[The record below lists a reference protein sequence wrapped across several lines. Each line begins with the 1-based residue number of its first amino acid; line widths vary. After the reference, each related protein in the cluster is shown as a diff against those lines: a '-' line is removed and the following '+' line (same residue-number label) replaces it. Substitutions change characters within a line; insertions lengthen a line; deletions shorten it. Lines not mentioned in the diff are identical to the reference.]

1 MLDNKQVSKEKV
13 TKIAITI
20 SVFQCVIEKLTFCIT
35 GRLVNKNSKQ
45 QSGFSSIE
53 FSYFY

>member
-1 MLDNKQVSKEKV
+1 MLDNKQVSKDKV
-13 TKIAITI
+13 TKIAMTI
-20 SVFQCVIEKLTFCIT
+20 SVFWCMTKKPTFCIT